1 MNTVNI
7 SSYIVSLLIGIIIGA
22 LIYDLFLSPDFETK
36 VEFKE
41 TIKSDTVYLTVKDTV
56 YLDRTKIVHKV
67 LRDTILADG
76 YKPQIKAFNAVFPL
90 LYGNAFLQG
99 EVLGEVL
106 KTSLTTDFKIP
117 SVINIITKEKN
128 TTIIKK
134 PTGFYAVGGI
144 SSNFSYSLG
153 LSFLRDKSMFG
164 YRYQPNLQIHSL
176 EVGFKVF

>member
-1 MNTVNI
+1 MILDNRVI
-7 SSYIVSLLIGIIIGA
+7 YIIAFVVGLLFGFWLYSAFLKPESETIIE
-22 LIYDLFLSPDFETK
+22 Y
-36 VEFKE
+36 KE

-56 YLDRTKIVHKV
+56 YLDRTKIVHEV

-76 YKPQIKAFNAVFPL
+76 YKPQIKAFKAVFPL

-117 SVINIITKEKN
+117 SVTNIITKEKN

-153 LSFLRDKSMFG
+153 LSYLRDKSMFG

>member
-1 MNTVNI
+1 MDNRI
-7 SSYIVSLLIGIIIGA
+7 IYILFFVAGFLAYHFFLKPESETIIE
-22 LIYDLFLSPDFETK
+22 Y
-36 VEFKE
+36 KE

-56 YLDRTKIVHKV
+56 YLDRTRIKQTFI
-67 LRDTILADG
+67 RDTVFAEP
-76 YKPQIKAFNAVFPL
+76 YNPQINAFCATFPL
-90 LYGNAFLQG
+90 LYGNAYLNG

-117 SVINIITKEKN
+117 SVTNTITKEKN

-134 PTGFYAVGGI
+134 ATGIYAVAGVKSN
-144 SSNFSYSLG
+144 SSYLIGASY
-153 LSFLRDKSMFG
+153 LRDKSMFG